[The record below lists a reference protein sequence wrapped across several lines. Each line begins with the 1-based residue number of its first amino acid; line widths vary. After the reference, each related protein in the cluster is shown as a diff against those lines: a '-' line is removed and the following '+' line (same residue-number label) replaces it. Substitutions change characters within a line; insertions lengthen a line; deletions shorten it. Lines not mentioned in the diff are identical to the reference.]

1 VKVESLM
8 RVNLIDIATDGVLA
22 GAINGRAAFADI
34 ISKAQTEPA
43 EPTLLV
49 LDFGRIEL
57 ATASYMKELV
67 FGTKSFMRTT
77 GSRWYPIVA
86 NANNAVREELRVLT
100 EARKDAII
108 VCDCDT
114 EGEITNPKLFGD
126 LDSKQVST
134 FNKVAEKGTANASI
148 LMKEFGEAENTGP
161 TAWNNRL
168 AGLVA
173 KGVLMEFKKGR
184 AKLPAW

>member
-1 VKVESLM
+1 M
-8 RVNLIDIATDGVLA
+8 RVNLADKSTDGVLA
-22 GAINGRAAFADI
+22 GAISGRSAFSEI
-34 ISKAQTEPA
+34 ISKAQVEPA
-43 EPTLLV
+43 EPTLLI
-49 LDFGRIEL
+49 LDFASIEL

-67 FGTKSFMRTT
+67 FGTKSFMRSI

-86 NANNAVREELRVLT
+86 NADDAIKEELRVLT

-108 VCDCDT
+108 VCDCD
-114 EGEITNPKLFGD
+114 EAGEISNPRLFGD

-134 FNKVAEKGTANASI
+134 FNKVAEKGTADASS
-148 LMKEFGEAENTGP
+148 LMQEFGEEENTGP

-184 AKLPAW
+184 AKLYRPAW